1 MSTNLLGRLRRVWA
15 LRTHAVAHP
24 LLSPLVRNVA
34 LALAVGA
41 GLRVKA
47 RNCAATQ
54 SPELSRLPVAHDGQS
69 LVAEAGSSKA
79 NKDQIRV
86 FES

>member
-1 MSTNLLGRLRRVWA
+1 M
-15 LRTHAVAHP
+15 AHP
-24 LLSPLVRNVA
+24 LLNSLVRNVA

-54 SPELSRLPVAHDGQS
+54 SPELSSLPVAHDGQS
-69 LVAEAGSSKA
+69 LLVEAEVKAGSSKA
-79 NKDQIRV
+79 IKDQIRV
-86 FES
+86 SGS